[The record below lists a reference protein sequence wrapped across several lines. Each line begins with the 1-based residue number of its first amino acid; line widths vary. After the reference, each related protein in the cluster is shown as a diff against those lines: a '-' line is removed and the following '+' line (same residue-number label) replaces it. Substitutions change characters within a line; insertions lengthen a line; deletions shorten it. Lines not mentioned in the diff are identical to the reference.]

1 LFVGGQAV
9 VGVVGACGWC
19 GRAGEGVA
27 DDGFVAVG
35 DEEDADGV
43 GVVVGFAQ
51 AVVDEGDVGAEQADV
66 SRFEPA
72 DLELDDDLAQVVDVE
87 EQQVDD
93 EFVAVDGE
101 ADLAADEGRAV
112 PELEQGV
119 RQLVRQGLFHV
130 AFVGASGQA
139 EVDEDVGAAH
149 QL

>member
-1 LFVGGQAV
+1 VG
-9 VGVVGACGWC
+9 
-19 GRAGEGVA
+19 
-27 DDGFVAVG
+27 VAVG
-35 DEEDADGV
+35 L
-43 GVVVGFAQ
+43 AQ